1 MQMTCIGVSRY
12 KILAGERMELQ
23 RGNIETLCL
32 KSEKDDSGQPSPRH
46 WQEGP
51 YGLALS
57 PQ

>member
-1 MQMTCIGVSRY
+1 MTCIGVSRY
-12 KILAGERMELQ
+12 EILAGLLERMELQ

-32 KSEKDDSGQPSPRH
+32 KIEKDDSGQVSPRH

>member
-1 MQMTCIGVSRY
+1 MTCIGVSRY